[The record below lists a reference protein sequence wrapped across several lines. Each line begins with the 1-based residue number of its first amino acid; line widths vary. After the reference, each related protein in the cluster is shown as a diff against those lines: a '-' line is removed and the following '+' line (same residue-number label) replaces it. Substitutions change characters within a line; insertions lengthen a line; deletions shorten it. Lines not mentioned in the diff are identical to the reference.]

1 VCVSALI
8 CTVIQHHPN
17 TSHVAANVLHF
28 CCSQHSVW
36 LKRVYWFYIH
46 HASFWCAHHSNLTNI
61 LLCFAMLCFATLPLS
76 RPPHQSL
83 NSCLPLPVHLVSL
96 LCGNSLCV
104 DAANTFLRSI
114 LHHYFQFYV
123 ESALTNPAVKP
134 CRFSSYTTSS
144 LRPSCVCLLRRWARQ
159 NLLFVQLT
167 SPLTTLLFH
176 WWIFLLFNRKSLV
189 WFSALLHLSA
199 KLLDLDPSDI

>member
-1 VCVSALI
+1 
-8 CTVIQHHPN
+8 
-17 TSHVAANVLHF
+17 
-28 CCSQHSVW
+28 
-36 LKRVYWFYIH
+36 
-46 HASFWCAHHSNLTNI
+46 
-61 LLCFAMLCFATLPLS
+61 MLCFATLPLS

-134 CRFSSYTTSS
+134 FG
-144 LRPSCVCLLRRWARQ
+144 
-159 NLLFVQLT
+159 
-167 SPLTTLLFH
+167 
-176 WWIFLLFNRKSLV
+176 SLV
-189 WFSALLHLSA
+189 TQLLH
-199 KLLDLDPSDI
+199 SDQVVCVY